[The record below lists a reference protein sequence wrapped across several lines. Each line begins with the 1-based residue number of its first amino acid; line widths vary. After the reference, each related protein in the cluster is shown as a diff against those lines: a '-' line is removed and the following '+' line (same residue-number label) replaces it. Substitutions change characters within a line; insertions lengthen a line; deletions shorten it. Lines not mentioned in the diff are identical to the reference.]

1 MTYREFQRHSLKQ
14 YLTVLLNDR
23 SMGEAAKIA
32 GVSRTYM
39 YRLMDRAGMRPRN
52 VPSWKV
58 QGL

>member
-39 YRLMDRAGMRPRN
+39 YRLMDRAGMRPRRM
-52 VPSWKV
+52 PSWKL

>member
-23 SMGEAAKIA
+23 SMAEAAKIA
-32 GVSRTYM
+32 GVSRTYL
-39 YRLMDRAGMRPRN
+39 YGLMDRAGLRPRHSS
-52 VPSWKV
+52 SWKL

>member
-23 SMGEAAKIA
+23 SMCEAAKIA

-39 YRLMDRAGMRPRN
+39 YRLMDRAGMRPRHM
-52 VPSWKV
+52 PSWKL